1 MEDARFE
8 IRDLALSAVFA
19 SLYAAMVILQGIS
32 AAAVIQLRIADCLI
46 PLSAIFGPPVIVGVS
61 LGCFVS
67 NAYFSA
73 SIPYGLYDIVFG
85 PLANLIAAAIIFKFR
100 RRIVLGCFFGAVTV
114 GLIVGSYLWLLF
126 PPPSNIFGLTLPAG
140 WPPWALSM
148 LSLTISSTVAFA
160 VIGLALLKVMS
171 RPNIINPLKSRGL
184 KVYA

>member
-1 MEDARFE
+1 M
-8 IRDLALSAVFA
+8 ALSAVFA

-85 PLANLIAAAIIFKFR
+85 PLANLIAAAIIS
-100 RRIVLGCFFGAVTV
+100 LGE
-114 GLIVGSYLWLLF
+114 GS
-126 PPPSNIFGLTLPAG
+126 S
-140 WPPWALSM
+140 
-148 LSLTISSTVAFA
+148 
-160 VIGLALLKVMS
+160 
-171 RPNIINPLKSRGL
+171 
-184 KVYA
+184 